1 MDNFIQWEFLTEPYW
16 TYLPDRF
23 NILVWKDIPLLM
35 LLGWGTAFTMTLLLS
50 NWLGKTVSSLLARW
64 FNRPS
69 WAVDP
74 DGPDN
79 LILHRGDYAFVILNR
94 YPYTNGHM
102 MVVPFAHQPSLDTL
116 DEKTLSELMQLVS
129 QALAVL
135 REAYGAESF
144 NVGANIGT
152 AAGAGIADHV
162 HMHVLP
168 RWMGDTSFM
177 TTTGEARVI
186 PEALEH
192 TYARLQTIWKKR

>member
-1 MDNFIQWEFLTEPYW
+1 MKHIWSPWRMEYVEKHTEQKGC
-16 TYLPDRF
+16 LF
-23 NILVWKDIPLLM
+23 C
-35 LLGWGTAFTMTLLLS
+35 AQS
-50 NWLGKTVSSLLARW
+50 EQ
-64 FNRPS
+64 
-69 WAVDP
+69 P

-79 LILHRGDYAFVILNR
+79 LILHRGDHTFVILNR

-102 MVVPFAHQPSLDTL
+102 MVVPFAHQSSLDTL
-116 DEKTLSELMQLVS
+116 DEKTLTELMQLTS

-192 TYARLQTIWKKR
+192 TYARLQTIWKNREQ